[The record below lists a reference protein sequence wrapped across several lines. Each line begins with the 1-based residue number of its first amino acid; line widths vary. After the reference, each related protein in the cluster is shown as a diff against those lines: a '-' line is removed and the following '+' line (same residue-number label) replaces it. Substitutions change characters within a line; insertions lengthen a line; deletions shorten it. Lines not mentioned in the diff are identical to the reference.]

1 MPAAAPETMPQ
12 RRVRQQARGPRRFR
26 ADIQAL
32 RAIAVLLVLIY
43 HVRPNR
49 LPGGY
54 IGVDVFFVISGYLIT
69 GHLLRDAA
77 RNGRVKLGT
86 FWAARARR
94 ILPASLVAIA
104 ATVAITAWLAPVTW
118 FDDLRTQA
126 LASIFYVE
134 NWVLAVDAVDYS
146 AADNEA
152 TPFQHFWS
160 LGVEEQF
167 YLFWPL
173 LVVLA
178 LWIIAH
184 RSARAGAGREARLRR
199 TLVALFGVIIVMS
212 LAYSIYTVADGQAD
226 AYFVT
231 TTRIWELGAGG
242 LLAVV
247 AVKRMP
253 RALRY
258 VFAYVGLA
266 AIAWSAFTLTSETPF
281 PGLAAV
287 PVILGTM
294 LVIAAGTPSR
304 EENTLDLPRA
314 DPWTFGSRL
323 GVTQWIG
330 DRSYSLYLWH
340 FPTIIIWTMVADR
353 DPDYLDIIAMVVV
366 SIVLAHFSYRFIEQ
380 PVRRA
385 PSLSTS
391 TPRSLIY
398 GGVAMVVVAALTFA
412 YPAMA
417 ARDSTASEWDALA
430 RKAAALPEHGAAAVT
445 GSGEIPTFLTAD
457 PAMTPSPLDAEDD
470 RNEAFSADECVALIR
485 DEVTPTCEAGDPDAD
500 LSVVLVG
507 DSHARMYST
516 AFADMAEE
524 SGWHLRTYLHNRC
537 PFNPVPR
544 IDEVRRET
552 VCTAPNAVVMEKILA
567 QRPDLVITTWSE
579 FGTFVDE
586 TAQGTPGAEGFAEYW
601 NTLEDA
607 GIRVLVLKDVPRMAT
622 QIPDCLA
629 TREHYANPEECGVSP
644 EDAAGNTSVL
654 TEAVELAPRVAVAD
668 FGDVFCSDRL
678 CKPVIGS
685 VVVYSDNHHLTDTFA
700 RTMIPR
706 LYAAVDG
713 ALAAR

>member
-1 MPAAAPETMPQ
+1 M
-12 RRVRQQARGPRRFR
+12 
-26 ADIQAL
+26 
-32 RAIAVLLVLIY
+32 LLVVIY

-77 RNGRVKLGT
+77 RTGRVKLGA

-94 ILPASLVAIA
+94 ILPASLVALA
-104 ATVAITAWLAPVTW
+104 ATVAVTAWLAPVTW
-118 FDDLRTQA
+118 FDDLRKQA

-146 AADNEA
+146 AADNQA

-178 LWIIAH
+178 LWIIAR
-184 RSARAGAGREARLRR
+184 RSANTGSGREARLRR
-199 TLVALFGVIIVMS
+199 TLVALFGVIIVTS

-242 LLAVV
+242 LLAVI

-281 PGLAAV
+281 PGLAAM

-294 LVIAAGTPSR
+294 LVIAAGTPAQD
-304 EENTLDLPRA
+304 EDAVDLGRV

-380 PVRRA
+380 PTRQAAWLR
-385 PSLSTS
+385 TS
-391 TPRSLIY
+391 TPRSLIA
-398 GGVAMVVVAALTFA
+398 GGIGMLLVAALTFA
-412 YPAMA
+412 YPVMMA
-417 ARDSTASEWDALA
+417 RAGGGGDWDERATQAEALVDLGA
-430 RKAAALPEHGAAAVT
+430 EAVAAERQVVT
-445 GSGEIPTFLTAD
+445 LTTD
-457 PAMTPSPLDAEDD
+457 ETVLTPSPLEAEND
-470 RNEAFSADECVALIR
+470 RNLVFSADECVGGPRAK
-485 DEVTPTCEAGDPDAD
+485 VTPVCTAGVEGAD
-500 LSVVLVG
+500 VSVALVG

-516 AFADMAEE
+516 ALADIAEE
-524 SGWHLRTYLHNRC
+524 RGWELKVYLHNAC
-537 PFNPVPR
+537 PFSPVPR
-544 IDEVRRET
+544 NREIAKET
-552 VCTAPNAVVMEKILA
+552 VCVEPNADVMDQLLA
-567 QRPDLVITTWSE
+567 DAPDLVITTWSQVA
-579 FGTFVDE
+579 TFVDDD
-586 TAQGTPGAEGFAEYW
+586 TVGIPAADVPGAAGLAQYW
-601 NTLEDA
+601 NMLEDA
-607 GIRVLVLKDVPRMAT
+607 GSQVVVVRDVPRMDT
-622 QIPDCLA
+622 EVPDCVA
-629 TREHYANPEECGVSP
+629 ENYDHPDACDVPRGEAIVDSP
-644 EDAAGNTSVL
+644 VFD
-654 TEAVELAPRVAVAD
+654 EAVRLAPRVDVAD
-668 FGDVFCSDRL
+668 FTDLFCTDTV
-678 CKPVIGS
+678 CKAVIGN
-685 VVVYSDNHHLTDTFA
+685 VIAYHDTDHITDTFA
-700 RTMIPR
+700 RTMIPQITE
-706 LYAAVDG
+706 VIDG
-713 ALAAR
+713 ALASR